1 MKEMP
6 GTAIAEYLQTNRHEE
21 APMQLTAQ
29 QLGKLGEM
37 LALRESALREDLSRE
52 QSNLDD
58 YQQMAG
64 EVPDAGD
71 QATADVIIDINHAE
85 VNRDIA
91 ELNEIAAAKE
101 RLDKNEYGLCA
112 DCGIDVPLERLQV
125 QPTALRCVPCQTIR
139 EKTFADDT
147 RGPSL

>member
-1 MKEMP
+1 
-6 GTAIAEYLQTNRHEE
+6 
-21 APMQLTAQ
+21 MQLTAQ
-29 QLGKLGEM
+29 QLAKLGEM
-37 LALRESALREDLSRE
+37 LTKRESSLKEDILRE
-52 QSNLDD
+52 QSNLED

-71 QATADVIIDINHAE
+71 QSTAGVIIDINHAE

-112 DCGIDVPLERLQV
+112 DCGIEVPLQRLQV
-125 QPTALRCVPCQTIR
+125 QPAALRCVPCQTLH
-139 EKTFADDT
+139 EKTFADET